1 MPVKVVVKGK
11 KEPEKPGPL
20 PASAPEPIRPVQGK
34 KRGNFLIL
42 IRIKKMLNIMLLDV
56 RMRFNKDLKKEYEDY
71 ARFAELARRG
81 KL

>member
-20 PASAPEPIRPVQGK
+20 PASAQPVVPPKK
-34 KRGNFLIL
+34 KRDFFIL
-42 IRIKKMLNIMLLDV
+42 SRIKKMINIMKLDV
-56 RMRFNKDLKKEYEDY
+56 RMRFNKKLKDEYGDY
-71 ARFAELARRG
+71 VRFAELARK